1 MQFYVKPQ
9 WKTTYSMYVTYIE
22 RCRRNV
28 RSMWFNVHWKTLYTQ
43 EEIWA
48 LRSPQHCCW
57 GRATV
62 QYKRTNDPTNERT
75 NIYVYNFIGFYSAN
89 EHNQLITFAFFS
101 CVVIAFSANW
111 SLSHTVSL
119 TFETIYYHGEKHTD
133 WNQKKKQ
140 SVFLSSLLILDRVCV
155 YVCVCFVRSTLA
167 FGECMTKLSRII
179 SENYSST
186 CRFPHVCL
194 SHFILIWLR
203 TWYDAPWDLI

>member
-1 MQFYVKPQ
+1 
-9 WKTTYSMYVTYIE
+9 MYVTYIE

-133 WNQKKKQ
+133 WNQKKKNNPY
-140 SVFLSSLLILDRVCV
+140 FSLLFWFWIVFVFMCVFVLLDQLWHLVNVWRNYRASFPRTILQRVGFHMYV
-155 YVCVCFVRSTLA
+155 Y
-167 FGECMTKLSRII
+167 RI
-179 SENYSST
+179 S
-186 CRFPHVCL
+186 F
-194 SHFILIWLR
+194 
-203 TWYDAPWDLI
+203 